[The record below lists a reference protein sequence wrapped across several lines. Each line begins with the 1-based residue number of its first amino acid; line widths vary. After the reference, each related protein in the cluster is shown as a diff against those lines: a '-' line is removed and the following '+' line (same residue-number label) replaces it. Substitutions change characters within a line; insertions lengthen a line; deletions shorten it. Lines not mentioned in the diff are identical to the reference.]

1 MRSAR
6 RVPAFNFLDLSRIK
20 LPGWD
25 VLPYEGSPCL
35 KLLAFRSS
43 TPSRPS
49 ESGEHAVGRLLL
61 ENLDS
66 LYSTAH
72 RLTGRAD
79 LAGDLVQETA
89 GKALRAAG
97 ALTSQ
102 RNLRAWLFTILVN
115 AVRDHLRRQERWTEH
130 SLEDEVG
137 VASLEVEILSSV
149 PVQDVRRA
157 VSRLPLEQR
166 AVVILV
172 DLEGFTISEAAQMLR
187 LPPGT
192 VASRLG
198 RAHQAL
204 RDCLRD
210 YASPSEEIGGQ
221 P

>member
-1 MRSAR
+1 M
-6 RVPAFNFLDLSRIK
+6 
-20 LPGWD
+20 
-25 VLPYEGSPCL
+25 

-43 TPSRPS
+43 TPSQPP

-72 RLTGRAD
+72 RMTGRAD
-79 LAGDLVQETA
+79 LAEDLVQETA
-89 GKALRAAG
+89 HKALRAAG
-97 ALTSQ
+97 TVTGR

-115 AVRDHLRRQERWTEH
+115 GVRDHLRRQERWAEH
-130 SLEDEVG
+130 SLEDEEPVP
-137 VASLEVEILSSV
+137 SLEVKILSAA

-157 VSRLPLEQR
+157 VGRLPLAQR
-166 AVVILV
+166 AAVILV
-172 DLEGFTISEAAQMLR
+172 DLEGFTISEAAQMLA

-204 RDCLRD
+204 RDHLRD